1 MRPCPGPSTNK
12 RRNHAGIVP
21 ADRRPIRFGACG
33 WNKYKAQ
40 AKREKDSQYSVRR
53 VAARI
58 GVQPS
63 YLSKVERGYEAPP
76 SEPKIR
82 ALAEDLGEDPDIL
95 LALGGKVSRD
105 LQDIIRRRP
114 ALMAQLIR
122 ELKSLPDHAIL
133 RIVREVRDG
142 DW

>member
-1 MRPCPGPSTNK
+1 MDEVAS
-12 RRNHAGIVP
+12 
-21 ADRRPIRFGACG
+21 
-33 WNKYKAQ
+33 

-82 ALAEDLGEDPDIL
+82 ALAEDLGEE
-95 LALGGKVSRD
+95 S
-105 LQDIIRRRP
+105 
-114 ALMAQLIR
+114 
-122 ELKSLPDHAIL
+122 
-133 RIVREVRDG
+133 
-142 DW
+142 